1 MLPASSAEP
10 VTDPLTGE
18 AELQLDVSII
28 LPVYNEAAHL
38 VKEVER
44 VRKAMDA
51 SPYSYE
57 IIVVDDGS
65 TDNSAQVAAGI
76 EGIRFLHF
84 LQNRGSGSARKAG
97 TKAARGRV
105 TVWTDVDMTYPNDT
119 IPQLVAELD
128 GYDQV
133 VGARTSEEGTHK
145 ALRVPAKW
153 LIRRL
158 AQFLTSTKI
167 PDLNSGFRA
176 FRTDVARQY
185 LDQLPPGFSCV
196 TTITMTFLANGYS
209 VKYMEI
215 DYAKRAGE
223 SKFHWYKDTRRYAT
237 QVVRMILS
245 YNPLR
250 IFMPVGLTL
259 TAIGVVKLIV
269 DIIGMNWHVA
279 ADTLLILFAAFQ
291 VIAIGLLADLVTRAT
306 RARSELPPATADM
319 RVAQPRETTSASV
332 RS

>member
-1 MLPASSAEP
+1 MSLSGDSPINEAAPSSDGYA
-10 VTDPLTGE
+10 
-18 AELQLDVSII
+18 LDVSII
-28 LPVYNEAAHL
+28 LPVYNEAEHL
-38 VKEVER
+38 EQEVTR
-44 VRKAMDA
+44 VRTAMDS

-65 TDNSAQVAAGI
+65 SDNSADVASRIPA
-76 EGIRFLHF
+76 IRFVHF

-119 IPQLVAELD
+119 IPQLVKELD

-133 VGARTSEEGTHK
+133 VGARTTEEGTVK

-153 LIRRL
+153 LIRKL
-158 AQFLTSTKI
+158 ASFLTGTKI

-185 LDQLPPGFSCV
+185 LNQLPVGFSCV

-209 VKYMEI
+209 VKYVPIE
-215 DYAKRAGE
+215 YAKRAGE

-259 TAIGVVKLIV
+259 FAIASVKLLADV
-269 DIIGMNWHVA
+269 IGRNFHVA
-279 ADTLLILFAAFQ
+279 ADTILLFFAAFQ
-291 VIAIGLLADLVTRAT
+291 VIAIGLLADLITRAT
-306 RARSELPPATADM
+306 RARDENPPAAL
-319 RVAQPRETTSASV
+319 
-332 RS
+332 

>member
-1 MLPASSAEP
+1 MVPDTAPEHEHAE
-10 VTDPLTGE
+10 
-18 AELQLDVSII
+18 LDVSII
-28 LPVYNEAAHL
+28 LPVYNEAEHL
-38 VKEVER
+38 EAEVIR
-44 VRKAMDA
+44 VRAAMDA

-57 IIVVDDGS
+57 IIVVNDGS
-65 TDNSAQVAAGI
+65 TDGSAEVASRI
-76 EGIRFLHF
+76 DGIRFINF

-97 TKAARGRV
+97 TQSARGRV

-119 IPQLVAELD
+119 IPQLVKELD

-133 VGARTSEEGTHK
+133 VGARTTEEGTVK

-153 LIRRL
+153 LIRKL
-158 AQFLTSTKI
+158 ASFLTGTKI

-185 LDQLPPGFSCV
+185 LNQLPVGFSCV
-196 TTITMTFLANGYS
+196 TTITMTFLAGGYS
-209 VKYMEI
+209 VKYVPIE
-215 DYAKRAGE
+215 YAKRAGE

-250 IFMPVGLTL
+250 IFMPLGLTL
-259 TAIGVVKLIV
+259 MAIGTVKLIV
-269 DIIGMNWHVA
+269 DLFQFNLHVA

-306 RARSELPPATADM
+306 RNRDEKPPA
-319 RVAQPRETTSASV
+319 SI
-332 RS
+332 

>member
-1 MLPASSAEP
+1 MVSEASVEHPIQADHGDRPPE
-10 VTDPLTGE
+10 
-18 AELQLDVSII
+18 LDVSII
-28 LPVYNEAAHL
+28 LPVYNEAEHL
-38 VKEVER
+38 LQEVDR
-44 VRKAMDA
+44 VRAAMDA
-51 SPYSYE
+51 SEYSYE

-65 TDNSAQVAAGI
+65 SDNSADVARRI
-76 EGIRFLHF
+76 PGIRFIHF
-84 LQNRGSGSARKAG
+84 LENRGSGSARKAG

-119 IPQLVAELD
+119 IPQLVKELD

-133 VGARTSEEGTHK
+133 VGARTTEEGTVK

-153 LIRRL
+153 FIRKL
-158 AQFLTSTKI
+158 ASFLTSTKI

-176 FRTDVARQY
+176 FRTDIARQY
-185 LDQLPPGFSCV
+185 LNQLPVGFSCV

-209 VKYMEI
+209 VKYIPIE
-215 DYAKRAGE
+215 YAKRAGE

-259 TAIGVVKLIV
+259 FAIGFVKLLV
-269 DIIGMNWHVA
+269 DVVGKDFRVPLN
-279 ADTLLILFAAFQ
+279 TLLIIFAAFQ

-306 RARSELPPATADM
+306 RARDEKPPAAL
-319 RVAQPRETTSASV
+319 
-332 RS
+332 

>member
-1 MLPASSAEP
+1 MATEP
-10 VTDPLTGE
+10 QSVGRGDGGS
-18 AELQLDVSII
+18 LDVSII
-28 LPVYNEAAHL
+28 LPVYNEAEHL
-38 VKEVER
+38 EQEVDR
-44 VRKAMDA
+44 VRAAMDA

-65 TDNSAQVAAGI
+65 SDNSAEVAARI
-76 EGIRFLHF
+76 PNIRFLHF

-97 TKAARGRV
+97 TYAAKGRI
-105 TVWTDVDMTYPNDT
+105 TVWTDVDMTYPNDM
-119 IPQLVAELD
+119 IPQLVKELD

-133 VGARTSEEGTHK
+133 VGARTTEEGTVK

-153 LIRRL
+153 LIRKL
-158 AQFLTSTKI
+158 ASFLTSTKI

-176 FRTDVARQY
+176 FRTDIARQY
-185 LDQLPPGFSCV
+185 LNQLPVGFSCV

-209 VKYMEI
+209 VKYVPI

-259 TAIGVVKLIV
+259 FTIGFVKLLV
-269 DIIGMNWHVA
+269 DVIGKDFRVPVN
-279 ADTLLILFAAFQ
+279 TLLILFAAFQ

-306 RARSELPPATADM
+306 RARDEKPPADVHGFSE
-319 RVAQPRETTSASV
+319 R
-332 RS
+332 

>member
-1 MLPASSAEP
+1 MATESQT
-10 VTDPLTGE
+10 VGRGDDGTI
-18 AELQLDVSII
+18 DVSII

-38 VKEVER
+38 EQEVDR
-44 VRKAMDA
+44 VRAAMDA

-65 TDNSAQVAAGI
+65 SDNSAEVAARI
-76 EGIRFLHF
+76 PNIRFLHF

-97 TKAARGRV
+97 THAAKGRV
-105 TVWTDVDMTYPNDT
+105 TVWTDVDMTYPNDM
-119 IPQLVAELD
+119 IPQLVKELD

-133 VGARTSEEGTHK
+133 VGARTTEEGTAK

-153 LIRRL
+153 LIRKL
-158 AQFLTSTKI
+158 ASFLTSTKI

-176 FRTDVARQY
+176 FRTDIARQY
-185 LDQLPPGFSCV
+185 LNQLPVGFSCV

-209 VKYMEI
+209 VKYVPIE
-215 DYAKRAGE
+215 YAKRAGE

-259 TAIGVVKLIV
+259 FAIGFVKLLV
-269 DIIGMNWHVA
+269 DVIGKDFRVPVN
-279 ADTLLILFAAFQ
+279 TLLILFAAFQ

-306 RARSELPPATADM
+306 RARDEKPPADVQGLSE
-319 RVAQPRETTSASV
+319 R
-332 RS
+332 